1 MSRGVSWL
9 NLILGRP
16 RSHDLL
22 SGLAWGQNR
31 GSPLNEETSGGRGMT
46 TGSRAQFSEGLIP
59 QERLGWVWWVEM
71 RSGNSWMCPQLI
83 LHVWAPATTACE
95 DLVLPGKQHP
105 FPLTQA
111 LSLHGLGDHS
121 LWAPSLPNSSPN
133 LTDWI
138 PLDPEA
144 TPTVGSVSHH
154 RLVPLSHH
162 LSHAW
167 RNVCRALGSGIQ
179 AGRNP
184 HWGRSHSVLWA
195 VWCPHSGPCA
205 PR

>member
-1 MSRGVSWL
+1 MRKLLEKEEWPQAAELNFQKGWYPRRDLAGYGEWRWEVGIPGCALSSSSVSEL
-9 NLILGRP
+9 QQP
-16 RSHDLL
+16 L
-22 SGLAWGQNR
+22 SVKR
-31 GSPLNEETSGGRGMT
+31 K
-46 TGSRAQFSEGLIP
+46 
-59 QERLGWVWWVEM
+59 
-71 RSGNSWMCPQLI
+71 
-83 LHVWAPATTACE
+83 
-95 DLVLPGKQHP
+95 VLPGKQHP

-154 RLVPLSHH
+154 RLMSLSHH